1 MMHVEICRRVLIK
14 STQHLHCDT
23 HGYKNY
29 FFFFFLQ
36 KHLCTF
42 FVWVIGNQNEIKKK
56 LQRKTVFIFTLHYI
70 FLQLSVE
77 LAWSKGIYVSKVNR
91 LSLCHGPWVLN
102 TFYLSFLLL
111 LWSQSFGF
119 KFDSLWCNWFVKKRF
134 LLCPIYTVLV
144 HVFILILACR
154 AIVLLYFSYV
164 VSISFNKQTY
174 DLNVH
179 YITHA

>member
-119 KFDSLWCNWFVKKRF
+119 KFDSLWCNWFVKKDFCCVPFTQFWFMF
-134 LLCPIYTVLV
+134 L
-144 HVFILILACR
+144 FW
-154 AIVLLYFSYV
+154 F
-164 VSISFNKQTY
+164 
-174 DLNVH
+174 
-179 YITHA
+179 